1 MLISNQ
7 LKSSARRS
15 RLSSSPTILRQPSPT
30 LSKMFALSAFKQNQP
45 KTLQFQKTLP
55 RLPVPALSSSLE
67 RYIKS
72 LRPILLEKA
81 LKEGKGP
88 ESVDAELK
96 KREEWAADFTKQGGL
111 GWLLQERLKGA
122 SS

>member
-1 MLISNQ
+1 
-7 LKSSARRS
+7 
-15 RLSSSPTILRQPSPT
+15 
-30 LSKMFALSAFKQNQP
+30 MFALSAYKQDQP

-55 RLPVPALSSSLE
+55 RLPIPALSSSLE

-88 ESVDAELK
+88 ESVAAELK
-96 KREEWAADFTKQGGL
+96 KREEWAADFTKPGGL
-111 GWLLQERLKGA
+111 GRVLQERLKGA
-122 SS
+122 SSC